1 MAEQKEEVT
10 DQPDALQKRRGRI
23 PPFLTAYG
31 IFHPQYS
38 DCINECQ
45 DGKKVLCYKA
55 FIIRLNK

>member
-10 DQPDALQKRRGRI
+10 DQPNAPQKRRAHT

-38 DCINECQ
+38 DCISESQ
-45 DGKKVLCYKA
+45 DDK
-55 FIIRLNK
+55 